1 LVKTNKFSQIGKT
14 SALVLTLSGVL
25 KDILLVIAS
34 MVIFKDPVSGLQAFG
49 YSIALVGLMYYKL
62 GGEKIKGV
70 VTDSARAWSEYG
82 TRSPAMRRVIT
93 IGVVFVVLFVLLG
106 GLAPN
111 LPENYTPSHLKDIL
125 GKHGYGV

>member
-1 LVKTNKFSQIGKT
+1 
-14 SALVLTLSGVL
+14 
-25 KDILLVIAS
+25 

-70 VTDSARAWSEYG
+70 VSDSARAWSEYG
-82 TRSPAMRRVIT
+82 ARSPAMRRVVTVGI
-93 IGVVFVVLFVLLG
+93 VFIVLFVLLG

-111 LPENYTPSHLKDIL
+111 LPEQYQPSRLKGVL
-125 GKHGYGV
+125 GKYGNGV